1 MLGKNV
7 TIEIFGTLAEKKL
20 YSGFIVGSR
29 DTRQVYIITDSEL
42 HGTMDCI
49 VIAAAVGET
58 GMQTRL
64 VAAPPDEVFYE
75 PDIVERL
82 SMTSVKYRKINCI
95 YEKSCGAVI
104 YRINEKNDVRI
115 LLVKNHNGKCWTFP
129 KGHIESGEKEEE
141 TALREIMEETGLNVE
156 IIPGFRRISSYR
168 PFGKIRKTAV
178 FFLARADKSVVSMQP
193 SEIDYYM
200 WVSIDEA
207 LRMCRHE
214 NDIRTLTDVK
224 KIIQDH

>member
-64 VAAPPDEVFYE
+64 VVAPPDEVFYE

-129 KGHIESGEKEEE
+129 KGHIEMGENEQQ
-141 TALREIMEETGLNVE
+141 TALREIKEETGLSVE
-156 IIPGFRRISSYR
+156 IIPGFRQTSSYR

-178 FFLARADKSVVSMQP
+178 FFLAKADKSIVSMQP
-193 SEIDYYM
+193 SEIDYYL

-207 LRMCRHE
+207 MRMCRHE
-214 NDIRTLTDVK
+214 NDTNILKEVRK
-224 KIIQDH
+224 KLAV

>member
-42 HGTMDCI
+42 HGTMDCV
-49 VIAAAVGET
+49 VIAAAVGDT

-82 SMTSVKYRKINCI
+82 SMTSLKYRKINCI

-104 YRINEKNDVRI
+104 YRVNEKNDVRI

-129 KGHIESGEKEEE
+129 KGHIEMGENEQQ
-141 TALREIMEETGLNVE
+141 TALREIKEETGLSVE
-156 IIPGFRRISSYR
+156 IIPGFRQTSSYR

-178 FFLARADKSVVSMQP
+178 FFLAKADKSIVNMQP
-193 SEIDYYM
+193 SEIDYYL

-207 LRMCRHE
+207 MKMCRHE
-214 NDIRTLTDVK
+214 NDTNILKEVRK
-224 KIIQDH
+224 KLVV

>member
-64 VAAPPDEVFYE
+64 VAALPDEVFYE

-129 KGHIESGEKEEE
+129 KGHIEMGENEQQ
-141 TALREIMEETGLNVE
+141 TALREIKEETGLSVE
-156 IIPGFRRISSYR
+156 IIPGFRQTSSYR

-178 FFLARADKSVVSMQP
+178 FFLAKADKSIVSMQP
-193 SEIDYYM
+193 SEIDYYL

-207 LRMCRHE
+207 MRMCRHE
-214 NDIRTLTDVK
+214 NDTNILKEVRK
-224 KIIQDH
+224 KLAV